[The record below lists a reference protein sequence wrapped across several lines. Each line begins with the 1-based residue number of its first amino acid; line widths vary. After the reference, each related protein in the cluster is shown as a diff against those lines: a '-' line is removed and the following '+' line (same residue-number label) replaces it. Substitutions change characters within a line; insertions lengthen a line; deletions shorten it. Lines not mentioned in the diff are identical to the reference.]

1 MVKLSCYLRFFI
13 TFAATARS
21 VRSARARPNFFIF
34 LFSAFV
40 LSPFLSLVFSLL
52 HFLATSLAAYAR
64 SGEETR
70 SDYGFPL
77 KWRRDS
83 ADLFPEDRTRAH
95 GARGVR
101 AVSTQFGGATS
112 TAQRSYRAAIFEGD
126 GYSRGGPARSPG
138 PKEFRQQLIATINIR
153 GSRARAGLVHLVREA
168 GRS

>member
-52 HFLATSLAAYAR
+52 HFLATSLAAYTR
-64 SGEETR
+64 LGEKTR

-83 ADLFPEDRTRAH
+83 ADLFPRTARARTGPEGCAPYPHSSEEQPPRPNALIELPSSRETDIAEADRP
-95 GARGVR
+95 
-101 AVSTQFGGATS
+101 
-112 TAQRSYRAAIFEGD
+112 D
-126 GYSRGGPARSPG
+126 LPARKSSG
-138 PKEFRQQLIATINIR
+138 NN
-153 GSRARAGLVHLVREA
+153 
-168 GRS
+168 